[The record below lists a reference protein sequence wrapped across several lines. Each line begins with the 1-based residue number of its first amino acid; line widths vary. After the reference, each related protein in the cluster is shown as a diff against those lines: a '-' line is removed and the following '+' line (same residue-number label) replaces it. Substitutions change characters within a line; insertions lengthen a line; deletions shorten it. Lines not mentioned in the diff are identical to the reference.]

1 MAWTREQMAAR
12 AAKELKD
19 GYYVNLGIGMPT
31 LASNYVPPGVN
42 VVLHSE
48 NGMLGVG
55 PYPEPG
61 AEDAD
66 LINAGKETVTEVPG
80 TSYFSSSDSFAMV
93 RGGHVDLTILGALQ
107 VDREGNLANWMIPGK
122 MMKGMGGA
130 MDLVAGAKRVVI
142 TMEHTA
148 KGAPK
153 ILDLCTL
160 PFTGRRCV
168 NVIITEMGVMEVE
181 KEGLRLIEIADGV
194 SLDEIR
200 KATGTRLLV
209 DESTLIPMRQ

>member
-1 MAWTREQMAAR
+1 
-12 AAKELKD
+12 
-19 GYYVNLGIGMPT
+19 
-31 LASNYVPPGVN
+31 
-42 VVLHSE
+42 
-48 NGMLGVG
+48 
-55 PYPEPG
+55 
-61 AEDAD
+61 
-66 LINAGKETVTEVPG
+66 
-80 TSYFSSSDSFAMV
+80 
-93 RGGHVDLTILGALQ
+93 VDLTILGALQ

-148 KGAPK
+148 KAAPK

-181 KEGLRLIEIADGV
+181 KEGLRLIEIAEGV
-194 SLDEIR
+194 SLDEVR
-200 KATGTRLLV
+200 KATGTKLLV
-209 DESTLIPMRQ
+209 DESKLIPMRQ